1 MPGRA
6 CEQMLPTRKFIGVL
20 YWFKLLDIAV
30 SLNSVEQDGYPSP
43 LTEVRLFDPFNDVV
57 FQHVI
62 ILNYFSE
69 LNQCC
74 YLLYCLFVRFLKGMR
89 GGSGGGRACEQ
100 INSPFMR

>member
-1 MPGRA
+1 MTYNDSINSRFPPGVA
-6 CEQMLPTRKFIGVL
+6 GWSQWC
-20 YWFKLLDIAV
+20 
-30 SLNSVEQDGYPSP
+30 NSVGQDGYPSP